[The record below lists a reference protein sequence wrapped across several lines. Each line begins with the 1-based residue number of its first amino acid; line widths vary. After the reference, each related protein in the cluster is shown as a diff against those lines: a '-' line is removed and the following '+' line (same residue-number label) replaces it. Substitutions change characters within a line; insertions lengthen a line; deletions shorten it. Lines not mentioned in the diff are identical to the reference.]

1 MNDKKRLLWVIIS
14 ALAQGFFLAAYIVA
28 KYEFISYMPVTLILL
43 IPFAFW
49 LTQEHWGKR
58 LNNFLLGLSCVL
70 IIFYLYRLWSL
81 YTPAGIFYFANSQ
94 HADLI
99 RVSMAVFFL
108 MPFFQCRIV
117 SWSWNIPYSDIF
129 FQFCRNLFLLFQA
142 AIVIAVFW
150 GMLITAGLLFEIV
163 GLEKVPAVILSPFV
177 SVPLTSLIIAIS
189 ISVAIRHPGI
199 DSLGRWI
206 LSVLAWLL
214 PFFSFMSVIF
224 LACLPFSGLK
234 MLWDTG
240 QASTLMLLLQF
251 GTIILANA
259 AWLDG
264 SKKIFTNKYINFFAQ
279 LALLT
284 LPVYTVLC
292 VYSVGLRISQY
303 GLSVDRVQAMFLVV
317 VTGIWGLCYAGAVL
331 LKKWPYAIGRVNM
344 ASISIM
350 AVIVA
355 AMNSPLLDPYSL
367 AASNQVSR
375 LSAGKISPENFDYLY
390 ARFNLGRYGNNM
402 LQELRKSKSISYLV
416 KKGIDRAYSVEP
428 DEYIENASVYPHDMK
443 LNESFVK
450 FFIDYWEDHKSI
462 LRNIDRANEI
472 AFIKINIEQG
482 ADNIIALA
490 DDMAMIFNIS
500 GDVIKQT
507 GEISGSFDPKNITS
521 SDIKLL
527 TPSFM
532 DLQINGNTYRVTPV
546 K

>member
-1 MNDKKRLLWVIIS
+1 
-14 ALAQGFFLAAYIVA
+14 
-28 KYEFISYMPVTLILL
+28 
-43 IPFAFW
+43 
-49 LTQEHWGKR
+49 
-58 LNNFLLGLSCVL
+58 
-70 IIFYLYRLWSL
+70 
-81 YTPAGIFYFANSQ
+81 
-94 HADLI
+94 
-99 RVSMAVFFL
+99 
-108 MPFFQCRIV
+108 
-117 SWSWNIPYSDIF
+117 
-129 FQFCRNLFLLFQA
+129 
-142 AIVIAVFW
+142 
-150 GMLITAGLLFEIV
+150 
-163 GLEKVPAVILSPFV
+163 
-177 SVPLTSLIIAIS
+177 
-189 ISVAIRHPGI
+189 
-199 DSLGRWI
+199 
-206 LSVLAWLL
+206 
-214 PFFSFMSVIF
+214 
-224 LACLPFSGLK
+224 
-234 MLWDTG
+234 
-240 QASTLMLLLQF
+240 
-251 GTIILANA
+251 
-259 AWLDG
+259 
-264 SKKIFTNKYINFFAQ
+264 
-279 LALLT
+279 
-284 LPVYTVLC
+284 
-292 VYSVGLRISQY
+292 
-303 GLSVDRVQAMFLVV
+303 
-317 VTGIWGLCYAGAVL
+317 
-331 LKKWPYAIGRVNM
+331 
-344 ASISIM
+344 M

-428 DEYIENASVYPHDMK
+428 DEYITYLKKGILPVSRRKNIIENASVYPHDMK